1 MPKACLR
8 PLQGGGRGNSAESG
22 RGGGGGGGGRPA
34 PRAAARKAAAAA
46 AVAPEP
52 PPGSPGG
59 AAIRVRLPDGAS
71 FQRRFLASDPL
82 QARPL
87 APWHCAAPLYME
99 RYGSMCARFRRTQ
112 ACCKRLFQPARAA

>member
-8 PLQGGGRGNSAESG
+8 PLQGGGRGNRAEPPAAAA
-22 RGGGGGGGGRPA
+22 PA
-34 PRAAARKAAAAA
+34 PTAAGAA

-99 RYGSMCARFRRTQ
+99 R
-112 ACCKRLFQPARAA
+112 